1 MNRRDDKSLPL
12 LVGDAI
18 GQTQILLSKHLALF
32 RAEVGSAVGQ
42 VARPLILFLMAALFV
57 LIGLFVLLVAIVKG
71 LGLLLGSE
79 AAAALIVG
87 GAFAA
92 VTLGLF
98 AFGYRLMSLSNLEPM
113 RTRRQLAR
121 DRDALRT
128 R

>member
-1 MNRRDDKSLPL
+1 MSSRNDKGL
-12 LVGDAI
+12 LLLLGDAI
-18 GQTQILLSKHLALF
+18 GETQILLSKQLALF
-32 RAEVGSAVGQ
+32 QAEIGSAVNQ
-42 VARPLILFLMAALFV
+42 VARPLALFLMAALFV
-57 LIGLFVLLVAIVKG
+57 LIGLFVLLVAFVKG
-71 LGLLLGSE
+71 LALLIGSE
-79 AAAALIVG
+79 AIASLIIG

-121 DRDALRT
+121 DRDALRA

>member
-1 MNRRDDKSLPL
+1 MSRRDDKSLLL

-18 GQTQILLSKHLALF
+18 GQTQTLLSKQLALF
-32 RAEVGSAVGQ
+32 QAEVGSAVGQ

-79 AAAALIVG
+79 AIASLIVG

-92 VTLGLF
+92 MTLALF
-98 AFGYRLMSLSNLEPM
+98 VVGYRLMSLSNMEPM

-121 DRDALRT
+121 DREALRT

>member
-1 MNRRDDKSLPL
+1 MNRRDDKSLVL

-18 GQTQILLSKHLALF
+18 GQTQILLAKHLALF
-32 RAEVGSAVGQ
+32 QAEVGSAVGQ

-79 AAAALIVG
+79 AVAALIVG

-98 AFGYRLMSLSNLEPM
+98 AFGYRLMCLSNLEPM

-121 DRDALRT
+121 DRDALRA

>member
-1 MNRRDDKSLPL
+1 MSRRDDKSLVL

-32 RAEVGSAVGQ
+32 QAEVGSAVGQ
-42 VARPLILFLMAALFV
+42 VARPLVLFLMAALFV
-57 LIGLFVLLVAIVKG
+57 LIGLFVLLVAIVQG
-71 LGLLLGSE
+71 LALLIGSE
-79 AAAALIVG
+79 AIASLIVG

-92 VTLGLF
+92 VALALF
-98 AFGYRLMSLSNLEPM
+98 AVGYRLMSLSNLEPM

-121 DRDALRT
+121 DRDALRA